1 MTNVICEWV
10 DDCVRIRLACGDANL
25 LTTEVLR
32 ELSEAITVAESRG
45 RGVLFCGGD
54 KFFSNGVDLSWGAEN
69 LDQVKYA
76 IMETNGGISI
86 VPKDRP
92 SS

>member
-45 RGVLFCGGD
+45 RGVLFCGVVP
-54 KFFSNGVDLSWGAEN
+54 K
-69 LDQVKYA
+69 
-76 IMETNGGISI
+76 SI
-86 VPKDRP
+86 VPPGAGVESYAGTGCTSQFKV
-92 SS
+92 